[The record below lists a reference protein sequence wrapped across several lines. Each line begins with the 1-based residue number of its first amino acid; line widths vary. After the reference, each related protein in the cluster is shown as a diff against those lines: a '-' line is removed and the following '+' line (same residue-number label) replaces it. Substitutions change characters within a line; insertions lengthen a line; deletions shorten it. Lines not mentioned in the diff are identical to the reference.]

1 MEGSPMPNIRRTV
14 AGVLT
19 TVMCSA
25 YLLQPVSLYAE
36 VKNQTREL
44 EAVETL
50 ADEVAP
56 EADEA
61 APAEEQGAG
70 QAVTDAEPADDAAVA
85 GETDTTVPAEGEDAS
100 DEATDD
106 AADLDDADTD
116 EAADDA
122 DKDEADDEIPVRTL
136 NSWRYENGKLRQDL
150 EDHGVS
156 LLSLTTLPEGV
167 TAQGIDVSEFNGII
181 DWDKVK
187 AAGVD
192 YAIIRIGY
200 GSTYTDKQWERNVRE
215 CERLGIPWG
224 AYLYSYAADAAGAAS
239 EAYFVIQALEGLT
252 PDMPIYY
259 DIEDNSVLSGDD
271 EHDRKALAE
280 ASETFCGMIEDAGYT
295 AGVYASTKW
304 WNNYLTD
311 SCFDQWHR
319 WVAQYY
325 TVCEYEGE
333 YTMWQYTSKGYVDG
347 IEGYDDNPWVD
358 VNYWYGEPLAEPES
372 DYTGWV
378 DENGEECDA
387 AHATGWVDAGFPAA
401 SKFFYD
407 PSTDA
412 WYWAEADGSIAK
424 NHDAYV
430 PLNNQVAGDAWEN
443 ASTAWRME
451 NGKWVRLG
459 ADGAML
465 KGEDYVDGDW
475 YYFDLVTGEM
485 AHGFR
490 LITADEGSKWVYYDY
505 VTGVM
510 AHGEACIPDTYGDE
524 PGWMYFNKD
533 TGAVVYG
540 WLEISDGDGGT
551 KWVYYDD
558 VTGRMVH
565 GRRTIDGYSR
575 YFDQYTGACDKIGY
589 QNAVGYFQVSSRNVT
604 LPAAAYST
612 PYSYVTPS
620 RIDVDA
626 TRQECVNAMVT
637 RAYEYLGAPYV
648 WNYSLSPSQGVDCSG
663 LVMQCLFACGM
674 DLDDY
679 NPYMHWYDPWHAHD
693 ANNMAADARFKH
705 VSLSERQPGDL
716 IFYPGH
722 VAIYVGNDRII
733 EAYTPSTG
741 VRMAGTYSGG
751 FTVTAVARP
760 LQ

>member
-1 MEGSPMPNIRRTV
+1 MLRFRRTIAV
-14 AGVLT
+14 ALT

-25 YLLQPVSLYAE
+25 YVLQPLSIYAD
-36 VKNQTREL
+36 V
-44 EAVETL
+44 TL
-50 ADEVAP
+50 QEEPVVADTATAEGDGSEDQVA
-56 EADEA
+56 ADEA
-61 APAEEQGAG
+61 QEPSAGDSAADGA
-70 QAVTDAEPADDAAVA
+70 ADADDAAVLPESPEEADTADPSAATESEDADVA
-85 GETDTTVPAEGEDAS
+85 GES
-100 DEATDD
+100 DQPEE
-106 AADLDDADTD
+106 L
-116 EAADDA
+116 
-122 DKDEADDEIPVRTL
+122 TL
-136 NSWRYENGKLRQDL
+136 NSWRYENGKLRDDL
-150 EDHGVS
+150 EDDGIA
-156 LLSLTTLPEGV
+156 LLSLSTLPEGA
-167 TAQGIDVSEFNGII
+167 TAQGIDVSEFQGTI

-192 YAIIRIGY
+192 YAIIRIGW
-200 GSTYTDKQWERNVRE
+200 GSEHTDAQWRRNVQE

-224 AYLYSYAADAAGAAS
+224 AYLYSYAEDAYGATL
-239 EAYFVIQALEGLT
+239 EANFTIEQLRGLT

-259 DIEDNSVLSGDD
+259 DLEDNSILSGDVA
-271 EHDRKALAE
+271 HDQAAMAE
-280 ASETFCGMIEDAGYT
+280 VASTWCTMVEDAGYT
-295 AGVYASTKW
+295 PGVYASTRW
-304 WNNYLTD
+304 WNTYLTD

-325 TVCEYEGE
+325 TVCQYEGE
-333 YTMWQYTSKGYVDG
+333 YTMWQYTSSGLVDG
-347 IEGYDDNPWVD
+347 IVGNTGSNPNVD
-358 VNYWYGEPLAEPES
+358 VNYWYGEPLNEPVS

-378 DENGEECDA
+378 DADGEECDA

-424 NHDAYV
+424 NHDAFV

-443 ASTAWRME
+443 ASTSWRVN

-459 ADGAML
+459 ADGAMI
-465 KGEDYVDGDW
+465 KGEDYVASEDAW

-490 LITADEGSKWVYYDY
+490 LVSADGGSKWVFYDY
-505 VTGVM
+505 TTGIM
-510 AHGEACIPDTYGDE
+510 AHGEKYVDDSHGDQA
-524 PGWMYFNKD
+524 GWMYFDEN

-540 WLEISDGDGGT
+540 WREISDGNGGT

-558 VTGRMVH
+558 VTGRMVY

-575 YFDQYTGACDKIGY
+575 YFDPYTGACDKIGY
-589 QNAVGYFQVSSRNVT
+589 QNPSQYFQVSSRNVT

-626 TRQECVNAMVT
+626 SRQDCVNAMVS

-722 VAIYVGNDRII
+722 VAIYVGNDKII
-733 EAYTPSTG
+733 EAYTPATG

-760 LQ
+760 LTNA